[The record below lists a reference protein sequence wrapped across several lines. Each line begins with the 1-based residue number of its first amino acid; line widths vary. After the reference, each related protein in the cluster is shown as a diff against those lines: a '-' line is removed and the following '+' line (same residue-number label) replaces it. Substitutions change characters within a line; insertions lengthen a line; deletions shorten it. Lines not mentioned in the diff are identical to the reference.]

1 MAFGFNVR
9 VALGNGTRSQT
20 VPVTANNA
28 VDARRFAEAQT
39 GGKAMGQY
47 QLPEP
52 KPKK

>member
-1 MAFGFNVR
+1 MSLYFKVR
-9 VALGNGTRSQT
+9 VALGNGTTSQT

-28 VDARRFAEAQT
+28 SDARRFAECQT

-47 QLPEP
+47 QVAAP